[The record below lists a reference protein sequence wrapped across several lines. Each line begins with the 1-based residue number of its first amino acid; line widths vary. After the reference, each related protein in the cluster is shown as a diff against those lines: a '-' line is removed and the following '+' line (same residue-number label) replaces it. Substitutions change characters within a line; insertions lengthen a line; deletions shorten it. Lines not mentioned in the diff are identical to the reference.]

1 MPTLPQKTA
10 ADKPADHGLGRGPAG
25 GDAERGAAGH

>member
-10 ADKPADHGLGRGPAG
+10 ADKPADSDWAAALQA
-25 GDAERGAAGH
+25 DADRGAAGH